1 MCTAARHNRP
11 VKHGIFLP
19 VFSEF
24 ADPRRSA
31 ALAAAAEQAGWDGV
45 FVWDHMLAEP
55 GMAVADAWIT
65 MAAIATSTT
74 SLRFGPMVTPLARR
88 RPWVLARQI
97 ASLDQLSG
105 GRLTVGVGLGDDG
118 WREFSAFGDESSPR
132 VRGELLDESLRIVQD
147 LLSGN
152 VVDFT
157 GRHFVIDSAEFLP
170 RPLQDPV
177 PFWAAVRWPNR
188 KPLARAASLQGCFP
202 IFAGSGQTPAPPAAS
217 DLAALRGVLTG
228 LGAPRSHD
236 LVVRVSLHKLAPADR
251 ASAVAALAGAGVT
264 WVLEAFA
271 PGQDATQIEAW
282 VRSGPPLTP

>member
-1 MCTAARHNRP
+1 

-19 VFSEF
+19 LFNEF

-31 ALAAAAEQAGWDGV
+31 ALAASAEQAGWDGV

-65 MAAIATSTT
+65 MAAMAASTT
-74 SLRFGPMVTPLARR
+74 RLQLGPMVTPLARR

-105 GRLTVGVGLGDDG
+105 GRLTVGAGLGDDG
-118 WREFSAFGDESSPR
+118 WREFSAFGDEISPR
-132 VRGELLDESLRIVQD
+132 VRGELLDEALQIVQD

-157 GRHFVIDSAEFLP
+157 GRHFTIESAEFLP

-177 PFWAAVRWPNR
+177 PIWAAVRWPNR
-188 KPLARAASLQGCFP
+188 KPLARAARLQGCFP
-202 IFAGSGQTPAPPAAS
+202 IFAGSGQTPAPPAVA
-217 DLAALRGVLTG
+217 DLTALRTALTG

-236 LVVRVSLHKLAPADR
+236 LAVRVSLHKLAAGER
-251 ASAVAALAGAGVT
+251 ARAVGTLAEAGVT
-264 WVLEAFA
+264 WLLEAFA
-271 PGQDATQIEAW
+271 PGQDAAQIEAW
-282 VRSGPPLTP
+282 ARSGPPAG